1 MYAATRALGK
11 WDFQK
16 ALSVIKSLDSKENF
30 LEMLGTGAK
39 FSFLIQWSSDEVSDI
54 QTHGCISK
62 MMIMEEIHADSF
74 ILVDREAANSCWE

>member
-39 FSFLIQWSSDEVSDI
+39 
-54 QTHGCISK
+54 
-62 MMIMEEIHADSF
+62 EEA
-74 ILVDREAANSCWE
+74 LRG

>member
-1 MYAATRALGK
+1 MYAATTALGK

-39 FSFLIQWSSDEVSDI
+39 
-54 QTHGCISK
+54 
-62 MMIMEEIHADSF
+62 EEA
-74 ILVDREAANSCWE
+74 LRG